1 MLFFKMNYDLKKLKT
16 ELADNPVSSA
26 SHKSQT
32 SLARSIRMIRVVWFP
47 LVLMFLLMVTS
58 CMSGVGIPAV
68 CAASRYAG
76 VAPNQFLRYQWDSET
91 LSGNDTELMA
101 HMAIYHGWIN
111 IMVDAVSGNMITYE
125 FTSYNGTI
133 ATNNA
138 TASINVEAGQDNP
151 GNADFLFFIA
161 ANLSV
166 NDPIYTGNA
175 YSSRRITETILT
187 DYLDSQ
193 RETNHLSYQYNAT
206 NASGPGGIV
215 ANTTGQVDYYW
226 DKTSGINVQ
235 FTDDINTSR
244 SDNGGGVLVT
254 HWRTEIPIRYAVPPV
269 PELSSQLILPIFM
282 IVALVAVI
290 ASKSMKRKPAR
301 LRRSLPLQGK

>member
-1 MLFFKMNYDLKKLKT
+1 MIQ
-16 ELADNPVSSA
+16 AVS
-26 SHKSQT
+26 
-32 SLARSIRMIRVVWFP
+32 LP
-47 LVLMFLLMVTS
+47 LVLVFLLMVIS
-58 CMSGVGIPAV
+58 CMSGVGITAV

-101 HMAIYHGWIN
+101 HIAIYHGWIN

-138 TASINVEAGQDNP
+138 TASINVEAGEDNP
-151 GNADFLFFIA
+151 GNADFLFFVA
-161 ANLSV
+161 ANPSV
-166 NDPIYTGNA
+166 NDAIYTGSA
-175 YSSRRITETILT
+175 YNSRRISETILT

-193 RETNHLSYQYNAT
+193 RETNHLSYHYNAT

-226 DKTSGINVQ
+226 DKSSGVNVQ
-235 FTDDINTSR
+235 FTDGINTSR
-244 SDNGGGVLVT
+244 SYNGNGVLVT

-282 IVALVAVI
+282 ITMLVAVV
-290 ASKSMKRKPAR
+290 AFKKVKRKPAR
-301 LRRSLPLQGK
+301 LGQSFPPQGK